1 MVTKKNIYHYAIYVI
16 FALIFFCSI
25 GLHSVSLTDSTGGSV
40 MLSVLF
46 KYAIV
51 FIVAALIILIYKI
64 LFPKLPEKITS
75 FQIPAIPKVF
85 EIVGLVLVVLI
96 MIFLRIMIITSKL
109 GADINNIF
117 YEYGLGNTTKLPDTT
132 FASYLYALICRL
144 LLKIHPSVYPLY
156 IFSTLIHIG
165 TAVLSYYMVKR
176 ALRMRYAILSTLLI
190 AFMPKMLSSVEE
202 IKPDLLITFL
212 FVAYFYFLVRVN
224 ELNVK
229 QKIAETYHLLFFV
242 GLGVAAGFI
251 SSLDI
256 IGVSLLIVSV
266 SALLLI
272 HNPDPWNK
280 VQNRFIQALVFFAS
294 YAASLFGFLYV
305 IPNNGMKNF
314 ENVFNYIY
322 SFVPDGLSLSF
333 IPPMEGRIEGI
344 VLFIFAAI
352 AIFAFIR
359 NESDKGLV
367 YCIVADFAVSFTF
380 VNFNRIS
387 YGFLINYVFILIC
400 VIGLF
405 SVPTFIIS
413 PEEEYEREMEKRKRE
428 EKKRKKEYEKDLAS
442 GNAGLSL
449 NNSDYMGNKEPSV
462 EIADNKSKEVAAAPE
477 IPSHLRQRP
486 PISIGYDKK
495 RVVKNTNKPVGT
507 AFETSENDNEKNVVI
522 GAQTEEVKAV
532 ETAKTETPVTENITV
547 KAPLYAENVS
557 KTAVTDTNIDDTKAE
572 NVESSVSLVLETQV
586 SETEENV
593 EQSETYDNFGS
604 FVSNPVY
611 PDITT
616 QPEPAKQSKVI
627 PSRRDYKTA
636 HVYNNAEE
644 EKQHD
649 IKMAE
654 TDANVNNQ
662 DAALKASPMI
672 KNPLPGPKPHI
683 AKELTFDYDLK
694 DDELDFDITDLKGKD
709 YYDI

>member
-40 MLSVLF
+40 MLSVLI

-51 FIVAALIILIYKI
+51 FIVAALIILLYKI

-85 EIVGLVLVVLI
+85 EIVGLVLVVLV

-109 GADINNIF
+109 GADVNNIF
-117 YEYGLGNTTKLPDTT
+117 YEYGLGNTTKLPDST

-156 IFSTLIHIG
+156 IFSTLVHIG
-165 TAVLSYYMVKR
+165 IVILSYYMVKR
-176 ALRMRYAILSTLLI
+176 ALRMRYAILSSLLI
-190 AFMPKMLSSVEE
+190 AFMPKMLSSAEE
-202 IKPDLLITFL
+202 IKPDILITFL

-224 ELNVK
+224 ELNIK

-256 IGVSLLIVSV
+256 IGVSLLFVSV

-280 VQNRFIQALVFFAS
+280 VQNRFIQVLVFFVS

-305 IPNNGMKNF
+305 ISNNGMKNF

-333 IPPMEGRIEGI
+333 TPAMEGRIEGL
-344 VLFIFAAI
+344 VLFIFVAI

-359 NESDKGLV
+359 NENDKGLV
-367 YCIVADFAVSFTF
+367 YCIVADFAVAFTF

-387 YGFLINYVFILIC
+387 YGFLVNYVFILIC
-400 VIGLF
+400 VIGFF
-405 SVPTFIIS
+405 SVSSFIIS

-428 EKKRKKEYEKDLAS
+428 EKKRKKEFEKELAS

-462 EIADNKSKEVAAAPE
+462 EVTEKSKEVAAAPE

-507 AFETSENDNEKNVVI
+507 VIEESENDTEKNVVI
-522 GAQTEEVKAV
+522 ETHTEEVKV
-532 ETAKTETPVTENITV
+532 TETFVPETASGENASAETPVFAASISDAT
-547 KAPLYAENVS
+547 
-557 KTAVTDTNIDDTKAE
+557 VTDTNIDEYKTE
-572 NVESSVSLVLETQV
+572 NGESSGSPVFEMQKP
-586 SETEENV
+586 ETEENA
-593 EQSETYDNFGS
+593 EQSETYDNFGM
-604 FVSNPVY
+604 FNTKPVY

-654 TDANVNNQ
+654 TDKNVNNQ